1 MQQGPFAL
9 CRHRTATEPSVEC
22 ERAQVVAIIAFQKIR
37 SQFYNWSDNWKRA
50 YVSSRGNGG
59 CSSRSRNR
67 SRISSRI
74 SIRGLSWAPP
84 AVAAPAAP
92 FTVRRATPFVPSMA
106 SPVTLALQSAWQ
118 RFFRQFTTNVAIAA
132 TTAAPE
138 LSPYTLVL
146 VWTIVAA
153 TAATSAVAF
162 AFATFNATTVSNLP
176 SLSLGMREGYLLTP
190 PPENK
195 RSQKKWKT
203 NTTKE
208 QVIHLEMNKK
218 IFFSCDE
225 LPCARIKNK
234 DSSHPTDKTPTVA
247 REFGGKQLLAH
258 QWDAARER
266 LFGPSSKEAGTRTTQ
281 VRHTVKAQVTPKRNV
296 VFDAKKYKCAI
307 IQ

>member
-1 MQQGPFAL
+1 
-9 CRHRTATEPSVEC
+9 
-22 ERAQVVAIIAFQKIR
+22 
-37 SQFYNWSDNWKRA
+37 
-50 YVSSRGNGG
+50 
-59 CSSRSRNR
+59 
-67 SRISSRI
+67 
-74 SIRGLSWAPP
+74 
-84 AVAAPAAP
+84 
-92 FTVRRATPFVPSMA
+92 
-106 SPVTLALQSAWQ
+106 
-118 RFFRQFTTNVAIAA
+118 
-132 TTAAPE
+132 
-138 LSPYTLVL
+138 
-146 VWTIVAA
+146 
-153 TAATSAVAF
+153 
-162 AFATFNATTVSNLP
+162 
-176 SLSLGMREGYLLTP
+176 MREGYLLTP

-195 RSQKKWKT
+195 RSQKKWKWKT
-203 NTTKE
+203 NMTKE